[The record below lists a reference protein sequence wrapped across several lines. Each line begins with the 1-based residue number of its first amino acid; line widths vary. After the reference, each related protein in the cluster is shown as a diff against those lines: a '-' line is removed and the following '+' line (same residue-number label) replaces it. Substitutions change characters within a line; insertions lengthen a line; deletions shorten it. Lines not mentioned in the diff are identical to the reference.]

1 MPVHIFSY
9 MPINRKIL
17 SFAIFIPII
26 THFLDSFRLFDAK
39 NSPKQF
45 PYLIVSK
52 LRIFAFIFKIH
63 FRNSEIKAIFLKYQ
77 FSSCKYRHI
86 ITQIIKVIFLL
97 FSNMLINKIFGSICV
112 IVGGILV
119 FSWWFVE
126 KNDVFLISLVGGPT
140 LIYLGL
146 KLLNYI

>member
-1 MPVHIFSY
+1 
-9 MPINRKIL
+9 
-17 SFAIFIPII
+17 
-26 THFLDSFRLFDAK
+26 
-39 NSPKQF
+39 
-45 PYLIVSK
+45 
-52 LRIFAFIFKIH
+52 
-63 FRNSEIKAIFLKYQ
+63 
-77 FSSCKYRHI
+77 
-86 ITQIIKVIFLL
+86 
-97 FSNMLINKIFGSICV
+97 MLINKIFGSICV